1 MALGLD
7 ELCRSCAYTT
17 LHCIFVL
24 LFPLLT
30 SQWIFLALASCFG
43 RGLHRG
49 RVRGRDRLTLY
60 RQSYG
65 IIWRCWDGWGS
76 FGSLFLVLID
86 WSLFRWASFS
96 LLPLSRTRFCFL
108 GFCIRIIF
116 TARGIPYLRY
126 RYRSI
131 LRLEI
136 AKGRVRWILR

>member
-7 ELCRSCAYTT
+7 GLCRSCACTT
-17 LHCIFVL
+17 LHCIFVW
-24 LFPLLT
+24 LFPWLT
-30 SQWIFLALASCFG
+30 FHWICRVLASCFG

-49 RVRGRDRLTLY
+49 RARGRDRLPLY

-96 LLPLSRTRFCFL
+96 LLPLWRTSFCFL
-108 GFCIRIIF
+108 GFCIRIIV
-116 TARGIPYLRY
+116 TVRGIPYLRC
-126 RYRSI
+126 RYRNI